1 MDKNTETELARYKI
15 AYNVTFSVY
24 GISRDDTFKFF

>member
-15 AYNVTFSVY
+15 AYDVTFSVY
-24 GISRDDTFKFF
+24 SISRDDIFKFF